1 LFWKKVSR
9 GEAGLSW
16 HAFVDKVRALPDG
29 QVWRHNQAGD
39 LPGIG
44 DTINGGFLDELVSAN
59 KGKRGFTYTHKPPQ
73 RGKNAAAIARA
84 NEGGFTVNLSAD
96 TLPEADTLAGL
107 AIGPVVVVLPS
118 DVTENTATPEG
129 RKVVICPAVTRE
141 GVTCSTCKLC
151 AWKDRK
157 VIIGFPAHGTGAKK
171 ASVVAKG

>member
-16 HAFVDKVRALPDG
+16 RAFVDKVRTLPDG
-29 QVWRHNQAGD
+29 QIWRHNQAGD

-44 DTINGGFLDELVSAN
+44 DHIRADLLGELVKAN
-59 KGKRGFTYTHKPPQ
+59 KGKRGFTYTHKPPHK
-73 RGKNAAAIARA
+73 GKNASVIARA
-84 NEGGFTVNLSAD
+84 NADGFTINLSAD
-96 TLPEADTLAGL
+96 TLAEADTLAGL

-118 DVTENTATPEG
+118 DVKENLATPQG
-129 RKVVICPAVTRE
+129 RKVVVCPAITRE

-151 AWKDRK
+151 AWTDRK